1 MTKVG
6 APGCLCQDSEH
17 MIVTGPGWDGT
28 RHITKLP
35 KCDLPPNRLFLPLSL
50 SNHNKVSFVEY
61 SLSLAL
67 TQISLSN
74 YLNVPLR

>member
-6 APGCLCQDSEH
+6 APGCLCQDSEDR
-17 MIVTGPGWDGT
+17 IVTGPGWDGT

-35 KCDLPPNRLFLPLSL
+35 KCDLPPNPLFLPPCL

-61 SLSLAL
+61 SLSQTL
-67 TQISLSN
+67 TQISSSN
-74 YLNVPLR
+74 HLNVPLS